1 MLLLFEKSMGG
12 GRCNAI
18 YNYPEANNKLMKNY
32 DSTKESTYL
41 MYLDANNLYGHAMS
55 KKLSID
61 NFKCETDLSKF
72 TSDFIKN
79 YDESDI
85 GHLLVID
92 AIYPKN
98 IYKEHSDLPFLPS
111 KTNKLYS
118 DLRDK
123 KYYSVNIFAL
133 KQAMNHGIE
142 LKKVYSVI
150 SFRQGAWF
158 KPYIDMNTNL
168 RINSTNDFEKDF
180 YKLCINSAYGK
191 TVENVRKHRD
201 IRLIA
206 NDKKRGI
213 LASEPNYHTSKY
225 I

>member
-18 YNYPEANNKLMKNY
+18 YNYPEANN
-32 DSTKESTYL
+32 YL

-191 TVENVRKHRD
+191 TMENVRKHRD

>member
-1 MLLLFEKSMGG
+1 MLKKKKKSMGG

-191 TVENVRKHRD
+191 TMENVRKHRD

-206 NDKKRGI
+206 NDKK
-213 LASEPNYHTSKY
+213 EVY
-225 I
+225 